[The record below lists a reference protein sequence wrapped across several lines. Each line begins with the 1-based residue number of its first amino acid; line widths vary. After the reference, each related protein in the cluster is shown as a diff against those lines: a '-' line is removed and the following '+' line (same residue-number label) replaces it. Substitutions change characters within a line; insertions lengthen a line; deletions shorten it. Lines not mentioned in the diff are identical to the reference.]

1 MKHITITET
10 THQTSQTSTSSSFF
24 PRIIREFEDDDEP
37 MYYGDNS

>member
-1 MKHITITET
+1 MKQLTITET
-10 THQTSQTSTSSSFF
+10 THQLSKATTSSSFF

>member
-1 MKHITITET
+1 MKQLTITET
-10 THQTSQTSTSSSFF
+10 TNQTSQTSTSSSFF